1 MINMRSLNDSNSQI
15 EILDMMSEVNIFS
28 IISDYNKSNPE
39 ITVECNP
46 YNSVKLLDNTLVYIN
61 EEYKHYINLKY
72 IMAITLK
79 KYNSGFESNGE
90 TAYLYETL
98 ANYNSEKAV
107 EVPYFGEVKEYFSGT
122 DKFIILEDNEYLHI
136 INVNKV
142 GAVVIKNDGK

>member
-1 MINMRSLNDSNSQI
+1 
-15 EILDMMSEVNIFS
+15 
-28 IISDYNKSNPE
+28 
-39 ITVECNP
+39 
-46 YNSVKLLDNTLVYIN
+46 
-61 EEYKHYINLKY
+61 
-72 IMAITLK
+72 MAITLK